1 MLETF
6 ALKSQLDSTRQELA
20 QALYQHDASCRVIAR
35 LMRERDEAR
44 AMLAAAASSGHVPT
58 AAMAAPAAAGGS
70 SGGSSKPMEVSGD
83 AGSSGA
89 FSADIVA
96 ALNKKCGE
104 LSGTRKGRSKVLE
117 AAGVVL
123 AKDALANWQT
133 LRSFTPHKSDK
144 GAIHCVAAYS
154 TSSSSSSGAGGS
166 SSDVLLSGGA
176 DCCVMVVDAVS
187 GSVLSKLAGHAKKV
201 NSVALRYAA
210 AGAGAGGDDNEAAMN
225 IVAFTG
231 SADKTIK
238 VRQLTAIQY
247 NKHDNTTV
255 TNH

>member
-44 AMLAAAASSGHVPT
+44 AMLAAAASSGHVSTAPT
-58 AAMAAPAAAGGS
+58 AGMAPVAAGGS
-70 SGGSSKPMEVSGD
+70 SGTKPMEVSGD
-83 AGSSGA
+83 AGSSDA

-104 LSGTRKGRSKVLE
+104 LSGARKGRSKVLE

-166 SSDVLLSGGA
+166 SSDVLLTGGL

-210 AGAGAGGDDNEAAMN
+210 AGAGASAGDDNDAAMN

-238 VRQLTAIQY
+238 VRQPAIQTILPR
-247 NKHDNTTV
+247 TT
-255 TNH
+255 T

>member
-58 AAMAAPAAAGGS
+58 AATAAVAPAAGGS
-70 SGGSSKPMEVSGD
+70 SGGKPMEVSGD

-104 LSGTRKGRSKVLE
+104 LSGARKGRSKVLE

-166 SSDVLLSGGA
+166 SDVLLTGGL

-201 NSVALRYAA
+201 NSVALRYAS
-210 AGAGAGGDDNEAAMN
+210 AGTGASAGDDNDAMMN
-225 IVAFTG
+225 IVAFSG

-238 VRQLTAIQY
+238 V
-247 NKHDNTTV
+247 
-255 TNH
+255 